1 MMVSIMLID
10 SLAQYDT
17 ILQSHLEVFS
27 DWHARYILNPVLQL
41 LLLLQVVL
49 LSNLQGAEREILKT
63 LTSLNS
69 FSICNPRP
77 ATQKDV
83 QLIWCQ

>member
-27 DWHARYILNPVLQL
+27 DWHARYILNPVPQL

-49 LSNLQGAEREILKT
+49 LSDLQG
-63 LTSLNS
+63 
-69 FSICNPRP
+69 P
-77 ATQKDV
+77 
-83 QLIWCQ
+83 